1 MLETPKVCFKLKT
14 FAKLNSKPIFEQVT
28 PSRSSGKKGKSF
40 GADLPHPG
48 CYKVQKVPGYIGL
61 RQIITQNIL
70 AIIM

>member
-1 MLETPKVCFKLKT
+1 MSNKYGGQGQNQMWTQEF
-14 FAKLNSKPIFEQVT
+14 
-28 PSRSSGKKGKSF
+28 RKKGKSF

-70 AIIM
+70 ANIM